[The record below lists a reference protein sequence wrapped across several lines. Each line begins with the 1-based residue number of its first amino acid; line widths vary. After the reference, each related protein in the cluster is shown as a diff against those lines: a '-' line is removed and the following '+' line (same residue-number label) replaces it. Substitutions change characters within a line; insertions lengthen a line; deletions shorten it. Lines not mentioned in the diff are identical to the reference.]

1 MPTKRPTPGK
11 NSAHAQRSPRQST
24 RRGTSA
30 SYRPRAAHATRTP
43 TVRVTEGRSEQ
54 GIKVPAPGGGQ
65 VLLTRRHF
73 LYGAIG
79 IGALAVVGGGI
90 GVGVNAASKANE
102 PTFNTLTVSK
112 DAVTSCS
119 AATPGDFTEIED
131 SSTVLGLSGTYELP
145 YGTLVWA
152 SNDSVAA
159 CLVPTDGSKPL
170 TKVVLLSLSSGNQT
184 TAISQAKGQEEGFEI
199 YDVRACATGI
209 VWTEANILDGT
220 WRIYSAG
227 LSNGELGTAALA
239 EEGGADW
246 ETPTLAASSGYAFW
260 QVLPKKDGSASKEAS
275 RLMRARFGSSDTE
288 EAYTS
293 KGRMCTPPYATGDSV
308 VITPRAAASSSRYQ
322 LTRIDAQSASVVD
335 SLVLPSSMKPL
346 EAGYGDTGFMFSF
359 EAIYNFGEGIAN
371 LGTYIPASTVQ
382 PDTDAQGNASY
393 SLVPWFRH
401 GVTPTAPPAWCG
413 GWIIAKDSYN
423 VCGFSPESKQYFMLE
438 VKSGA
443 PSFGDYLAST
453 GSVKRV
459 VTYSNIDNTTLQG
472 ESQQYCCVRVWEPA

>member
-1 MPTKRPTPGK
+1 M
-11 NSAHAQRSPRQST
+11 
-24 RRGTSA
+24 
-30 SYRPRAAHATRTP
+30 
-43 TVRVTEGRSEQ
+43 
-54 GIKVPAPGGGQ
+54 
-65 VLLTRRHF
+65 
-73 LYGAIG
+73 
-79 IGALAVVGGGI
+79 
-90 GVGVNAASKANE
+90 
-102 PTFNTLTVSK
+102 
-112 DAVTSCS
+112 
-119 AATPGDFTEIED
+119 
-131 SSTVLGLSGTYELP
+131 LGLSGTYELP

-152 SNDSVAA
+152 SDDSLAA

-170 TKVVLLSLSSGNQT
+170 TKVVLLALSSGNQT

-199 YDVRACATGI
+199 YDVRACATGV

-220 WRIYSAG
+220 WRIYSAA

-322 LTRIDAQSASVVD
+322 LTRIDAQSACVVD

-382 PDTDAQGNASY
+382 PDTDAEGNASY

-423 VCGFSPESKQYFMLE
+423 VCGFSPESKQYFLLE

-472 ESQQYCCVRVWEPA
+472 ESQQYCCVRVWEPV

>member
-1 MPTKRPTPGK
+1 M
-11 NSAHAQRSPRQST
+11 
-24 RRGTSA
+24 
-30 SYRPRAAHATRTP
+30 
-43 TVRVTEGRSEQ
+43 
-54 GIKVPAPGGGQ
+54 PAPGGGQ

-102 PTFNTLTVSK
+102 PTFNTLAVSK

-152 SNDSVAA
+152 SDDSLAA

-199 YDVRACATGI
+199 YDVRACATGV

-220 WRIYSAG
+220 WRIYSAA

-239 EEGGADW
+239 EEGGRRLGDPDARRI
-246 ETPTLAASSGYAFW
+246 ERIRLLAGSPQEGRIGEQGSVTPDESTFRLGRYRGGLHLERPHVHTALCDGGLRRHHPGAPRHPRRAISSRAST
-260 QVLPKKDGSASKEAS
+260 
-275 RLMRARFGSSDTE
+275 RN
-288 EAYTS
+288 
-293 KGRMCTPPYATGDSV
+293 
-308 VITPRAAASSSRYQ
+308 PRAWSN
-322 LTRIDAQSASVVD
+322 

-382 PDTDAQGNASY
+382 PDTDAEGNASY

-413 GWIIAKDSYN
+413 GWIHRKGL
-423 VCGFSPESKQYFMLE
+423 VQ
-438 VKSGA
+438 
-443 PSFGDYLAST
+443 
-453 GSVKRV
+453 R
-459 VTYSNIDNTTLQG
+459 
-472 ESQQYCCVRVWEPA
+472 VRVQPREQAVFPAGGEVGRAELRRLPGVDRLGQARRHVFEHRQHHASGRIAAVLLRACLGTGLAALQPRTLFLP

>member
-30 SYRPRAAHATRTP
+30 SYRPRAAHATHAP
-43 TVRVTEGRSEQ
+43 TVRVAEGRSEQ

-102 PTFNTLTVSK
+102 PTFNTL
-112 DAVTSCS
+112 A
-119 AATPGDFTEIED
+119 
-131 SSTVLGLSGTYELP
+131 
-145 YGTLVWA
+145 
-152 SNDSVAA
+152 
-159 CLVPTDGSKPL
+159 GSKPL

-199 YDVRACATGI
+199 YDVRACATGV

-220 WRIYSAG
+220 WRIYSAA

-239 EEGGADW
+239 EEGDADW

-275 RLMRARFGSSDTE
+275 RLMRARFGSSDAE

-293 KGRMCTPPYATGDSV
+293 NGRMCTPPYATGDSV

-382 PDTDAQGNASY
+382 PDTNAEGNASY

-423 VCGFSPESKQYFMLE
+423 VCGFSPESKQYFLLE

-472 ESQQYCCVRVWEPA
+472 ESQQYCCVRVWEPV

>member
-1 MPTKRPTPGK
+1 MRTAEEGARPIA
-11 NSAHAQRSPRQST
+11 SAD
-24 RRGTSA
+24 
-30 SYRPRAAHATRTP
+30 
-43 TVRVTEGRSEQ
+43 
-54 GIKVPAPGGGQ
+54 APDGGQ

-73 LYGAIG
+73 LYGAVG
-79 IGALAVVGGGI
+79 VGALAVIGGGI
-90 GVGVNAASKANE
+90 AVGVNATSKASE
-102 PTFNTLTVSK
+102 PTFNTLTVPKS
-112 DAVTSCS
+112 AVTSCS

-131 SSTVLGLSGTYELP
+131 SSTVLSLSGTYKLP

-152 SNDSVAA
+152 SDDALAA
-159 CLVPTDGSKPL
+159 CLVPTEGSKPL
-170 TKVVLLSLSSGNQT
+170 TKVVLLSLSTGNQT
-184 TAISQAKGQEEGFEI
+184 TAIPQAESQDEGFEI
-199 YDVRACATGI
+199 YDVRACATGV

-220 WRIYSAG
+220 WRIYSAA
-227 LSNGELGTAALA
+227 LSNGELGRATLA

-260 QVLPKKDGSASKEAS
+260 QVLPKKDGAASKEAS

-288 EAYTS
+288 DVYTS
-293 KGRMCTPPYATGDSV
+293 KGRMCTPPYTTGDSV

-322 LTRIDAQSASVVD
+322 LARIDAQSGSLLD

-371 LGTYIPASTVQ
+371 LGTYVPASTVQ
-382 PDTDAQGNASY
+382 ASADTAGNAAY
-393 SLVPWFRH
+393 SDASWFRH

-413 GWIIAKDSYN
+413 GWLIAKDSYN

-443 PSFGDYLAST
+443 PNFGDYLAST
-453 GSVKRV
+453 GSVKRM
-459 VTYSNIDNTTLQG
+459 VTYSNIDYTTIEG
-472 ESQQYCCVRVWEPA
+472 ESQQYCCVRVWEPI

>member
-30 SYRPRAAHATRTP
+30 SYRPRAAHATHAP
-43 TVRVTEGRSEQ
+43 TVRVAEGRSEQ
-54 GIKVPAPGGGQ
+54 
-65 VLLTRRHF
+65 
-73 LYGAIG
+73 G

-102 PTFNTLTVSK
+102 PTFNTLAVSK

-152 SNDSVAA
+152 SDDSLAA

-199 YDVRACATGI
+199 YDVRACATGV

-220 WRIYSAG
+220 WRIYSAA

-239 EEGGADW
+239 EEGDADW

-382 PDTDAQGNASY
+382 PDTDAEGNASY

-423 VCGFSPESKQYFMLE
+423 VCGFSPESKQYFLLE

-453 GSVKRV
+453 GSVKRI

-472 ESQQYCCVRVWEPA
+472 ESQQYCCVRVWEPV